1 VPRTRVTLKDVA
13 AASGVSATTAS
24 FVLNRVTGQTIPP
37 ATQERV
43 RRAAAELGYVPH
55 GSARALREGSSRLV
69 LLNAGELPVAGSL
82 RSFIDG
88 LDAELSAHDHTL
100 LVRHGR
106 TGDAAL
112 RRATETADPRAVID
126 LARLYAADDP
136 DRLDG
141 GWIDGLAAH
150 TATQIE
156 YLAGLGHTRIGFA
169 MPADDRL
176 TRIARLRLQQARAVA
191 RAHGLPPPAVF
202 TLDDHNTPTAAP
214 AHSHKAGTHT
224 TNTVTAG
231 TGTAG
236 TATAGTL
243 AAGTATAGPDTTGT
257 LAAGTGTAGTA
268 TAGTLAAGTA
278 TCGPDTTGTLAAGT
292 GTART
297 VPAVTEDAVAAVTA
311 DAVTAVAAFD
321 DETALRLLSAMADRG
336 LTAPADIAVI
346 GFDDTGH
353 GEFWRPSLTTVRIDA
368 EAYGRR
374 AARAALGLPIGD
386 TPPAPSVVVV
396 RTTA

>member
-191 RAHGLPPPAVF
+191 RTHGLPPPAVF

-214 AHSHKAGTHT
+214 AHSHTATASTHT

-236 TATAGTL
+236 TATAGTLAAGADTTGTLAAGAATAGPDTTGTL

-257 LAAGTGTAGTA
+257 LAAGTGTAGT
-268 TAGTLAAGTA
+268 
-278 TCGPDTTGTLAAGT
+278 
-292 GTART
+292 
-297 VPAVTEDAVAAVTA
+297 VPAVTEDAIAAVTA

-353 GEFWRPSLTTVRIDA
+353 GEFWRPALTTVRIDA

-386 TPPAPSVVVV
+386 TAPAPSVVVV

>member
-69 LLNAGELPVAGSL
+69 LLNAGELPIAGSL

-88 LDAELSAHDHTL
+88 LDAELSAHEHTL

-106 TGDAAL
+106 TDDAAL

-150 TATQIE
+150 TATQIDH
-156 YLAGLGHTRIGFA
+156 LTGLGHTRIGFA

-191 RAHGLPPPAVF
+191 LARGLPPPAEF
-202 TLDDHNTPTAAP
+202 NLDNHATTAA
-214 AHSHKAGTHT
+214 AATAT
-224 TNTVTAG
+224 TAAAATAAAEAVTTGAVTADAVTVG

-236 TATAGTL
+236 A
-243 AAGTATAGPDTTGT
+243 
-257 LAAGTGTAGTA
+257 GTAGTVTA
-268 TAGTLAAGTA
+268 VAGTAGAGTAGT
-278 TCGPDTTGTLAAGT
+278 
-292 GTART
+292 
-297 VPAVTEDAVAAVTA
+297 
-311 DAVTAVAAFD
+311 VTAVAAFD

-336 LTAPADIAVI
+336 LTAPADLAVI

-353 GEFWRPSLTTVRIDA
+353 GEFWRPALTTVRIDA

-374 AARAALGLPIGD
+374 AARAVLGLPTGD
-386 TPPAPSVVVV
+386 TPPAPSTVVV

>member
-69 LLNAGELPVAGSL
+69 LLNAGELPIAGSL

-88 LDAELSAHDHTL
+88 LDAELSAHEHTL

-106 TGDAAL
+106 TDDAAL

-150 TATQIE
+150 TATQIDH
-156 YLAGLGHTRIGFA
+156 LTGLGHTRIGFA

-191 RAHGLPPPAVF
+191 RARGLPPPAEF
-202 TLDDHNTPTAAP
+202 NLDNHAATTAA
-214 AHSHKAGTHT
+214 AATAATATAAAEAVT
-224 TNTVTAG
+224 TGTVTADAVTVR

-236 TATAGTL
+236 A
-243 AAGTATAGPDTTGT
+243 
-257 LAAGTGTAGTA
+257 GTAGTVTA
-268 TAGTLAAGTA
+268 VAGTAGASTAGT
-278 TCGPDTTGTLAAGT
+278 
-292 GTART
+292 
-297 VPAVTEDAVAAVTA
+297 
-311 DAVTAVAAFD
+311 VTAVAAFD

-336 LTAPADIAVI
+336 LTAPADLAVI

-353 GEFWRPSLTTVRIDA
+353 GEFWRPALTTVRIDA

-374 AARAALGLPIGD
+374 AARAVLGLPTGD
-386 TPPAPSVVVV
+386 TPPAPSTVVV
-396 RTTA
+396 RSTA

>member
-69 LLNAGELPVAGSL
+69 LLNAGELPIAGSL

-88 LDAELSAHDHTL
+88 LDAELSAHEHTL

-106 TGDAAL
+106 TDDAAL

-150 TATQIE
+150 TATQIDH
-156 YLAGLGHTRIGFA
+156 LTGLGHTRIGFA

-191 RAHGLPPPAVF
+191 RARGLPPPAEF
-202 TLDDHNTPTAAP
+202 NLDNHAATTATATATTTATATAAT
-214 AHSHKAGTHT
+214 AATAAAEAAEAVT
-224 TNTVTAG
+224 TGAVTADAVTVG

-236 TATAGTL
+236 A
-243 AAGTATAGPDTTGT
+243 
-257 LAAGTGTAGTA
+257 GTAGTVTA
-268 TAGTLAAGTA
+268 VAGTAGASTAGASTAGT
-278 TCGPDTTGTLAAGT
+278 
-292 GTART
+292 
-297 VPAVTEDAVAAVTA
+297 
-311 DAVTAVAAFD
+311 VTAVAAFD

-336 LTAPADIAVI
+336 LTAPADLAVI

-353 GEFWRPSLTTVRIDA
+353 GEFWRPALTTVRIDA

-374 AARAALGLPIGD
+374 AARAVLGLPTGD
-386 TPPAPSVVVV
+386 TPPAPSTVVV

>member
-69 LLNAGELPVAGSL
+69 LLNAGELPIAGSL

-88 LDAELSAHDHTL
+88 LDAELSAHEHTL

-106 TGDAAL
+106 TDDAAL

-150 TATQIE
+150 TATQIDH
-156 YLAGLGHTRIGFA
+156 LTGLGHTRIGFA

-191 RAHGLPPPAVF
+191 RARGLPPPAEF
-202 TLDDHNTPTAAP
+202 NLDNHTATTTTAAE
-214 AHSHKAGTHT
+214 AVTTGAVTAG
-224 TNTVTAG
+224 TVTAG
-231 TGTAG
+231 AGTAG
-236 TATAGTL
+236 T
-243 AAGTATAGPDTTGT
+243 
-257 LAAGTGTAGTA
+257 
-268 TAGTLAAGTA
+268 
-278 TCGPDTTGTLAAGT
+278 
-292 GTART
+292 
-297 VPAVTEDAVAAVTA
+297 
-311 DAVTAVAAFD
+311 VTAVAAFD

-336 LTAPADIAVI
+336 LTAPADLAVI

-353 GEFWRPSLTTVRIDA
+353 GEFWRPALTTVRIDA

-374 AARAALGLPIGD
+374 AARAVLGLPTGD
-386 TPPAPSVVVV
+386 TPPAPSTVVV
-396 RTTA
+396 RSTA

>member
-214 AHSHKAGTHT
+214 AHSHTAGTHT

-231 TGTAG
+231 TVTAA
-236 TATAGTL
+236 TTTAGTL
-243 AAGTATAGPDTTGT
+243 AAGPASAGPDKTGT
-257 LAAGTGTAGTA
+257 LDAGTGKAG
-268 TAGTLAAGTA
+268 
-278 TCGPDTTGTLAAGT
+278 
-292 GTART
+292 T
-297 VPAVTEDAVAAVTA
+297 VPAVTEDAIAAVTA
-311 DAVTAVAAFD
+311 DTVTAVAAFD

-353 GEFWRPSLTTVRIDA
+353 GEFWRPALTTVRIDA

-386 TPPAPSVVVV
+386 TPPAPSVVVI